1 MPKTSNNDIPPVAK
15 RKLSSLENLQ
25 FVVLFCAILYFG
37 KTLFIPLSFSLL
49 VSFILYPICIWL
61 EKKGINKIIS
71 IFLALFGLILLLLS
85 ILYLLFDQITAFA
98 NEWETF
104 SHKFLEAI
112 TQISAYLDQKMAIS
126 VERQSLYIKNFVTT
140 LEIWPLLKNMLYSFS
155 EVLFILISFP
165 IFSAL
170 LLYYRHLLITV
181 LYQIFATHKPEIIQ
195 EIILQTITEYYNFIK
210 GMLIVYLSV
219 GLLNSIGL
227 AIIGIPHP
235 FLFGFIASILT
246 FIPYVGIIISSLLPI
261 SISWITYNSIWYPIG
276 VIAVFTIVQFLE
288 AYILFP
294 LAVGNRLKINA
305 LVIIVVI
312 IAGGIIWGAAGM
324 ILFIPFVSILKLIA
338 DRTKDLKSLSLLL
351 GDGKLN

>member
-1 MPKTSNNDIPPVAK
+1 MLKTSKNDIPRVTK
-15 RKLSSLENLQ
+15 RKLSSFENLQ
-25 FVVLFCAILYFG
+25 FAVLSCVVLYFG

-61 EKKGINKIIS
+61 EKKGIHKIIS
-71 IFLALFGLILLLLS
+71 ISIALTGFILLLLS
-85 ILYLLFDQITAFA
+85 ILYLLFVQITAFA

-104 SHKFLEAI
+104 SFKFLEAM
-112 TQISAYLDQKMAIS
+112 TQISAYLEQKLSIS
-126 VERQSLYIKNFVTT
+126 AESQSSFVKNFITS
-140 LEIWPLLKNMLYSFS
+140 LEIWPILKKMLYSVS
-155 EVLFILISFP
+155 EVLFILIAFP

-170 LLYYRHLLITV
+170 ILYYRHLLTTV
-181 LYQIFATHKPEIIQ
+181 LYQIFATHKPKIIQ
-195 EIILQTITEYYNFIK
+195 EIILQTIHEYYKFIK
-210 GMLIVYLSV
+210 GMLIVYLIV

-294 LAVGNRLKINA
+294 FVVGNRLKINA

-324 ILFIPFVSILKLIA
+324 ILFIPFVSIIKLIA
-338 DRTKDLKSLSLLL
+338 DRTTDLKSLSLLL